1 MGLRA
6 AGEILTARLGQ
17 SAGRIDG
24 NFSYNPAGD
33 ERDWFDIDNEI
44 GDKVLIDQRHDQDIL
59 NQFKL
64 LSAVPSRRPT

>member
-1 MGLRA
+1 MGLRP
-6 AGEILTARLGQ
+6 AGEILTGRLGQ
-17 SAGRIDG
+17 SGGRIDG
-24 NFSYNPAGD
+24 NFSCNPPGD

-64 LSAVPSRRPT
+64 LTAVPSRRPT